1 MCGRFALTISPD
13 ALAKLFD
20 LADALDDLK
29 RGGWGAKDLPPR
41 YNIAPSQSVAAVI
54 GGEDE
59 PRRILK
65 KLRWGLI
72 PSWAKDPAIGARLIN
87 ARSET
92 VAEKPAFKSAFRKRR
107 CLIPADG
114 FFEWQKLTGNKK
126 VPDGRRASGKQPY
139 FIRLRD
145 ESPMA
150 MAGLWESWQ
159 GSDGAVIESCAILTT
174 RCNELMEPIHNRM
187 PVIIGRDDFDLWLGR
202 ADIKAGSLKDL
213 ACPFPS
219 EKLVA
224 YPVNP
229 VVNNPRNNTA
239 ECLEPADWP
248 ENGGGGLLFD
258 N

>member
-1 MCGRFALTISPD
+1 MCGRFALTISPE

-29 RGGWGAKDLPPR
+29 RGGWEADDLQPR
-41 YNIAPSQSVAAVI
+41 YNIAPSQSVAAVV

-59 PRRILK
+59 QGRILK

-72 PSWAKDPAIGARLIN
+72 PAWAKDPAIGARLIN

-114 FFEWQKLTGNKK
+114 FFEWQRLSGGRQIA
-126 VPDGRRASGKQPY
+126 DGWRVSGKQPY

-159 GSDGAVIESCAILTT
+159 GADGAVIESCAILTT

-187 PVIIGRDDFDLWLGR
+187 PVIIGRGDFGLWLGR
-202 ADIKAGSLKDL
+202 ADVKAGSLKDL
-213 ACPFPS
+213 MNPLPS
-219 EKLVA
+219 EQLLA
-224 YPVNP
+224 YPVSP

-239 ECLEPADWP
+239 ECLEPA
-248 ENGGGGLLFD
+248 
-258 N
+258 